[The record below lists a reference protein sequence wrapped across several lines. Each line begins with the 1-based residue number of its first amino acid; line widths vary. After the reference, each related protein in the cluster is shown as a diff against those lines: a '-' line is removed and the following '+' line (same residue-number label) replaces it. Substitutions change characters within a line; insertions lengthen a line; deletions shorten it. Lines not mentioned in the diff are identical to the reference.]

1 MKASEFFTNLK
12 QGTLQKC
19 YLFEGEEE
27 YMKDSALQQL
37 RDRILTEPFGNMNE
51 TVLNDP
57 SADDLIP
64 CCETLP
70 MLADKRLVVAKESS
84 LLSSSKEG
92 GKRTDRDA
100 DQIAAYLKRLPDTV
114 CLVFFCRGKANGTR
128 KLYKEIVKQG
138 GAVQFEQLDNDALIK
153 WIAREMKVYGK
164 QVARSTAEKLI
175 FLAGRELVVL
185 KGEVAKVCAFAGD
198 KDMVE
203 DGDIDAICTTT
214 TEYKVFDLSDKVVE
228 GRAAEA
234 VELMNN
240 LLKSGE
246 QRLALLALLV
256 RQYRQLLF
264 AALMPGNA
272 NMAQVLGVP
281 PFVVKKLMTAV
292 RRFRWEELKQAYDLC
307 VDTEYMV
314 KSGQIAEEGSLEKV
328 IYELLNM
335 SAGRKRG

>member
-1 MKASEFFTNLK
+1 MKANEFFAAFK
-12 QGTLQKC
+12 QGTLQRC

-37 RDRILTEPFGNMNE
+37 RAHILTDPFGSMNE
-51 TVLNDP
+51 TVLTDP
-57 SADDLIP
+57 SADELIP

-70 MLADKRLVVAKESS
+70 MLAEKRLVVAKDSS

-100 DQIAAYLKRLPDTV
+100 EQITAYLKRLPDTV

-128 KLYKEIVKQG
+128 KLYKEITKMG
-138 GAVQFEQLDNDALIK
+138 GAVQFEQLDNEALVK
-153 WIAREMKVYGK
+153 WIAREMKGYGK
-164 QVARSTAEKLI
+164 QVARATAEKLI
-175 FLAGRELVVL
+175 FLAGKELVAL

-198 KDMVE
+198 KDTVE
-203 DGDIDAICTTT
+203 ESDIEAICTTT

-240 LLKSGE
+240 LIKSGE
-246 QRLALLALLV
+246 QRLALMALLV

-264 AALMPGNA
+264 AALLPNSANA
-272 NMAQVLGVP
+272 AQVLGVP
-281 PFVVKKLMTAV
+281 PFVVRKLMAVV
-292 RRFRWEELKQAYDLC
+292 RRFEWKELKRAYDLC
-307 VDTEYMV
+307 VDTEYLV
-314 KSGQIAEEGSLEKV
+314 KSGQIAEEGSLEKTV
-328 IYELLNM
+328 YELLDM
-335 SAGRKRG
+335 SAGRKQA